1 VSQADTWQMGGLPRP
16 GRVLKVVMIAVLA
29 IWLAF
34 AIGINWAG
42 APETVFLLFCG
53 NTERI
58 LSGEVFRLFT
68 APWMHMPSGTIGH
81 VLSTL
86 FGLYFLAPSL
96 EEKWG
101 GKRFAWFLFLSGLI
115 AYGLQVLVQ
124 LVLPSSVGVR
134 LVPEYW
140 FGGMPVIGAISI
152 AWAMSFR
159 GQTVRLFFVLPVSSR
174 GLLLFVVG
182 ANVMYLIALAQSES
196 GLIAPFGGMLAGY
209 LLGGSTPSPLRRAIL
224 KFRLSRLDAEA
235 AREAEIRRKRIRRS
249 GLQVLPGGRKGVDDD
264 DDGDGS
270 GNGDGRGPN
279 GRWLN

>member
-1 VSQADTWQMGGLPRP
+1 MGNFPRP

-53 NTERI
+53 NTERFLNGELWRI
-58 LSGEVFRLFT
+58 LT

-81 VLSTL
+81 VLGTL
-86 FGLYFLAPSL
+86 IGLYFLAPNL
-96 EEKWG
+96 EESWG
-101 GKRFAWFLFLSGLI
+101 SKRFAWFLFWSNLI
-115 AYGLQVLVQ
+115 AYGLQMLVEIA
-124 LVLPSSVGVR
+124 LPTSLSAR
-134 LVPEYW
+134 LVGEYW
-140 FGGMPVIGAISI
+140 FGGTPVIEAVAI
-152 AWAMSFR
+152 AWALSFR

-174 GLLLFVVG
+174 GLILFVVG
-182 ANVMYLIALAQSES
+182 VSVMYLLAAAQSPS

-209 LLGGSTPSPLRRAIL
+209 LLGGGTPSPLRRAIL
-224 KFRLSRLDAEA
+224 KFRLARLDAEA
-235 AREAEIRRKRIRRS
+235 LREAEIRRKRIRRS
-249 GLQVLPGGRKGVDDD
+249 GLQVLPGGRKGAEDDD
-264 DDGDGS
+264 ADGT